1 MKPFLLIYMSTVTML
16 PVTKIMQNIL
26 DRACLAG
33 CRDVSMKKSTLVKIS
48 RLRACGLVEWL
59 KIKEKSVTTPLVTP
73 GQTGNTEGGGDE

>member
-1 MKPFLLIYMSTVTML
+1 MKPFILICMSTVTTL

-33 CRDVSMKKSTLVKIS
+33 CRDVSMKIYP
-48 RLRACGLVEWL
+48 CENF
-59 KIKEKSVTTPLVTP
+59 SVTRVWSRRMAKNQGKERNHPLVTP